1 MYISSLP
8 CYYSEFI
15 MCRNTKI
22 GQKVSLYG
30 MYFITKHPAL
40 IVIVSG
46 YSVAKHLSVSSA
58 ES

>member
-1 MYISSLP
+1 MYISSIL

-22 GQKVSLYG
+22 GRKISLYG
-30 MYFITKHPAL
+30 IYFITKHPAL

-46 YSVAKHLSVSSA
+46 YSVVKQVSVSSA